1 VQRKA
6 AQLTQQQHQAQMLL
20 QQQRQ
25 QKQQLHQQQLQ
36 KSQLFKQQ
44 LQMLNEQQQAVNF
57 KQQQQQQQQ
66 QPAQQQLVTSKAQ
79 PQKGMVLPST
89 GLEGSDL
96 SQTLAGLGAAA
107 SSSVQQLLQKLGL
120 SAGDATPRQLA
131 KAIKRVENAEKRIER
146 HSSAVPGEPAKS
158 GASLQYFD
166 DYEVKDS
173 TDSGSS
179 AAAAASAKELMSY
192 LQGRHGMH
200 ANALGSAQ
208 AVANATALAAK
219 SA

>member
-6 AQLTQQQHQAQMLL
+6 AQLTQQQHKAQMLL

-36 KSQLFKQQ
+36 KSQLAKQQ

-57 KQQQQQQQQ
+57 EQQQQQQQ

-146 HSSAVPGEPAKS
+146 HSSAVPGEPTKS

-179 AAAAASAKELMSY
+179 AAAAASAQELMSY